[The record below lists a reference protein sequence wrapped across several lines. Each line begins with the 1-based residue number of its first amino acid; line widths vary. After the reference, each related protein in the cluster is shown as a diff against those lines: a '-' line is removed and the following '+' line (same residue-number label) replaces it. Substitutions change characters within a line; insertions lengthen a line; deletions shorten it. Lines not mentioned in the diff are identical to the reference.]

1 MVALSN
7 ANPGLRIRLK
17 HNDKVLCEIHAG
29 EISAEIDIG
38 RSSSCA
44 WRVPSEDPLI
54 SSRHAVLSRQGR
66 IVVLQD
72 KGSKNGTWF
81 KGKRIEERKLK
92 AGDRF
97 TLGHCVLTVESENAE
112 AVVKAVAELEV
123 LTGNQRHERKSIQAD
138 RLNIG
143 AAPDSDLLL
152 TDDLVSRNH
161 AVLIRKGEDSYW
173 LKAFNTTNGTKVND
187 VPLRADQER
196 LLKNG
201 DRIAVAHVELI
212 FRDGSDIRDHGHALR
227 RLVVMVVC
235 AAVAMSLYFGWQLIR
250 APAAAGVH
258 RAQAF
263 KESGDF
269 AKARLQLDGAI
280 SRRGYQDVQINAD
293 LLRSQL
299 SKCEASSMQWQTIQ
313 TNLQKQDWTNAASQL
328 GTLLALYNDN
338 DAWGW
343 KKGPKVRESARQTKV
358 WLDAYLG
365 AGHPEALSSTAL
377 EDCGQRLASTI
388 KELESQT
395 DLQALRSA
403 VIERQKNLVQISK
416 NYSGL
421 NHALQQLGQPTLP
434 DASLL
439 KSLVAEIES
448 ATNSAGPV
456 RQKAESLLPLLR
468 QLVAS
473 HKQLLLARKTAQDMR
488 FEEIQALKPNLPL
501 PEECM
506 LDGNLFEFRHNLEH
520 RWANFMNDLPV
531 VTRLTETLADRL
543 GSPEAESAELLYWR
557 NGEAL
562 QKVFQCDSLAGRFP
576 KRTRT
581 EPQGEYDKALCV
593 EWFYSYLRAI
603 DDAHAG
609 EIPDPPFESRIGATL
624 QTVGAAKALVKFFS
638 GSDDKRDWQD
648 GRIKQWVGAAGRLLR
663 LRDNIASEMRQRAQR
678 VSGREALIAGGIA
691 WSLMDTPDKDFR
703 KSLADQVAKLHNDVL
718 SLNHQRDSA
727 DSTERI
733 ELRKKILN
741 LGLPGDPV
749 VNQMWV
755 ESNSSGIGA
764 GNQ

>member
-17 HNDKVLCEIHAG
+17 YNDKVLCEIHAG

-235 AAVAMSLYFGWQLIR
+235 AAVAIALYFSWQLIR
-250 APAAAGVH
+250 GPAAAEVH

-269 AKARLQLDGAI
+269 AQARLQLDGAL

-328 GTLLALYNDN
+328 GTLLAMYNDN

-343 KKGPKVRESARQTKV
+343 KNGPKVRESAWQTKV

-365 AGHPEALSSTAL
+365 AGHPEALSSAAL
-377 EDCGQRLASTI
+377 KDCGQRLAKTI
-388 KELESQT
+388 KELESQS
-395 DLQALRSA
+395 DLQALRTA
-403 VIERQKNLVQISK
+403 VMERQKKLNQISK
-416 NYSGL
+416 NYLGL
-421 NHALQQLGQPTLP
+421 DHALQQLGQPTLP
-434 DASLL
+434 SANVLQS
-439 KSLVAEIES
+439 SVAEIEQN
-448 ATNSAGPV
+448 ATTSVGPV
-456 RQKAESLLPLLR
+456 RQKAEDILPLVR
-468 QLVAS
+468 QLAS
-473 HKQLLLARKTAQDMR
+473 SYEQLLLAIKTAQGMR
-488 FEEIQALKPNLPL
+488 FTEVQALKPNLPQ

-506 LDGNLFEFRHNLEH
+506 IDGNLFEFRRNLENS
-520 RWANFMNDLPV
+520 WANFKNELPV

-593 EWFYSYLRAI
+593 EWFYAYVDGRN
-603 DDAHAG
+603 D
-609 EIPDPPFESRIGATL
+609 EIPDAPFESRLGATL
-624 QTVGAAKALVKFFS
+624 QTMKAAKALVKFFS
-638 GSDDKRDWQD
+638 GSDDKRYWQD
-648 GRIKQWVGAAGRLLR
+648 GRIKQWVDAARRLLQ

-703 KSLADQVAKLHNDVL
+703 KSLAGQVANLHKSVL
-718 SLNHQRDSA
+718 SLNYQRDSA